1 MKKPSIKTSKSN
13 KDESYRNTSIFSL
26 LLSLLFELSS
36 TWVFS
41 YMFVD
46 LSFHLFLTIKEIFI
60 HEDERTNTIFRLS
73 NCNVYVNQ
81 WDPHS
86 GPKKKKGNIDSNIF
100 EPTCF
105 KYRQIEVNTTTS
117 WGRTEQ
123 RTGSSKAF
131 TVKYKGNKHLLGQTK
146 KEVDVIKVET

>member
-1 MKKPSIKTSKSN
+1 MKEQILFSASVTVMSMSIS
-13 KDESYRNTSIFSL
+13 
-26 LLSLLFELSS
+26 
-36 TWVFS
+36 
-41 YMFVD
+41 
-46 LSFHLFLTIKEIFI
+46 EILI
-60 HEDERTNTIFRLS
+60 LD
-73 NCNVYVNQ
+73 
-81 WDPHS
+81 
-86 GPKKKKGNIDSNIF
+86 PKKKKGNIDSNIF